1 MHDIKERIRLLVKE
15 LNTHNYNYYVLDSPT
30 ISDYEFDQRLQELM
44 DLEKQ
49 YPDFIFPDSPTLR
62 VGGEITKQFPNAK
75 HSFPMLSLGNTY
87 NKSELEAFD
96 SRIKTALN
104 VKEVDYTCELK
115 FDGVAIA
122 LIYNNGVLSKA
133 ITRGDGVQGDVV
145 TNNIKTIRSIPI
157 VLEGSVPP
165 VLEVRGEIIM
175 PHTSFNQLNEE
186 REDTGE
192 NLFANP
198 RNAASGSLKLQDSAE
213 VAKRKLDG
221 FMYYLSS
228 GFPNITTHYD
238 ALQQLKTLKFKV
250 SPFSRLCHNINEVFD
265 FIEEWD
271 NKRKTLPF
279 DIDGVVLKVNDFNL
293 QNQLGNTAK
302 NPRWAIA
309 YKFKAEKVST
319 VLLEVSYQVGRT
331 GAVTPVANL
340 KPVQLAGTIVKRASL
355 HNADIMSQLDIHTGD
370 TVWVEKGGEI
380 IPKIVGVDL
389 SQRSEKARPVSFVSL
404 CPECHTPLLRKEGE
418 AAHYCPNAKACP
430 PQIKGRIEHFISRK
444 AMNIDSLGEGK
455 IDLLVEQQLINRIED
470 LYKLGLEDLIGL
482 EKTYVNNEKERVVSF
497 REKTVQNILNGI
509 LQSKTVPFERV
520 LFAIGIRY
528 VGETSAKKLAYHFKN
543 INALMQATFEELISV
558 EDIGDKIAESIQLFF
573 QDQDNLQTIKALKE
587 SGLQFSIA
595 QTTTQISDKLQGL
608 SFLVSGSFGSPQ
620 RRQDLEVLVEKHG
633 GKLLSGVSN
642 KLSFLIAGENMGPA
656 KLEKAQKLGIPIISE
671 EEFIQLINNQ

>member
-1 MHDIKERIRLLVKE
+1 M
-15 LNTHNYNYYVLDSPT
+15 
-30 ISDYEFDQRLQELM
+30 
-44 DLEKQ
+44 
-49 YPDFIFPDSPTLR
+49 
-62 VGGEITKQFPNAK
+62 
-75 HSFPMLSLGNTY
+75 
-87 NKSELEAFD
+87 
-96 SRIKTALN
+96 
-104 VKEVDYTCELK
+104 
-115 FDGVAIA
+115 
-122 LIYNNGVLSKA
+122 
-133 ITRGDGVQGDVV
+133 
-145 TNNIKTIRSIPI
+145 
-157 VLEGSVPP
+157 
-165 VLEVRGEIIM
+165 
-175 PHTSFNQLNEE
+175 
-186 REDTGE
+186 
-192 NLFANP
+192 
-198 RNAASGSLKLQDSAE
+198 
-213 VAKRKLDG
+213 
-221 FMYYLSS
+221 
-228 GFPNITTHYD
+228 
-238 ALQQLKTLKFKV
+238 
-250 SPFSRLCHNINEVFD
+250 
-265 FIEEWD
+265 
-271 NKRKTLPF
+271 
-279 DIDGVVLKVNDFNL
+279 
-293 QNQLGNTAK
+293 
-302 NPRWAIA
+302 
-309 YKFKAEKVST
+309 
-319 VLLEVSYQVGRT
+319 
-331 GAVTPVANL
+331 
-340 KPVQLAGTIVKRASL
+340 
-355 HNADIMSQLDIHTGD
+355 
-370 TVWVEKGGEI
+370 EKGGEI

-482 EKTYVNNEKERVVSF
+482 EKTYVNNEKERVVGF

-543 INALMQATFEELISV
+543 INNLMQATFEELISV

-595 QTTTQISDKLQGL
+595 QTTTQVSDKLQGL
-608 SFLVSGSFGSPQ
+608 TFVVSGSFGSPQ

>member
-75 HSFPMLSLGNTY
+75 HSSSMLSLGNTY

-96 SRIKTALN
+96 SRVKTALN

-122 LIYNNGVLSKA
+122 LIYNDGILSKA

-157 VLEGSVPP
+157 VLEGNVPP

-221 FMYYLSS
+221 FIYYLSS
-228 GFPNITTHYD
+228 EFPNITTHYD

-279 DIDGVVLKVNDFNL
+279 DIDGVVLKVNEFNL

-482 EKTYVNNEKERVVSF
+482 EKTYVNNEKERVVGF

-543 INALMQATFEELISV
+543 INNLMQATFEELISV

-595 QTTTQISDKLQGL
+595 QTTTQVSDKLQGL
-608 SFLVSGSFGSPQ
+608 TFVVSGSFGSPQ

>member
-1 MHDIKERIRLLVKE
+1 
-15 LNTHNYNYYVLDSPT
+15 
-30 ISDYEFDQRLQELM
+30 
-44 DLEKQ
+44 
-49 YPDFIFPDSPTLR
+49 
-62 VGGEITKQFPNAK
+62 
-75 HSFPMLSLGNTY
+75 
-87 NKSELEAFD
+87 
-96 SRIKTALN
+96 
-104 VKEVDYTCELK
+104 
-115 FDGVAIA
+115 
-122 LIYNNGVLSKA
+122 
-133 ITRGDGVQGDVV
+133 
-145 TNNIKTIRSIPI
+145 NIKTIRSIPI

-482 EKTYVNNEKERVVSF
+482 EKTYVNNEKERVVGF

-543 INALMQATFEELISV
+543 INNLMQATFEELISV

-595 QTTTQISDKLQGL
+595 QTTTQVSDKLQGL
-608 SFLVSGSFGSPQ
+608 TFVVSGSFGSPQ